1 MKETKKFLKK
11 TWVKLGVLGRFAI
24 GILIIIL
31 GSVLSRMLID
41 AMLRTDNFMFNPIYK
56 DTMFRH
62 IFIIPLAVYGAVYII
77 CYWWFAQK
85 NTGDAS
91 IYKYLPIPFF
101 IAVVLQISI
110 LMALIITQGF
120 WSDAQI
126 FAYTGSACSAVTFGI
141 ALFCVKPF

>member
-11 TWVKLGVLGRFAI
+11 TWIQLGVLGRFAI
-24 GILIIIL
+24 GILIIIC
-31 GSVLSRMLID
+31 GSVFSRILID
-41 AMLRTDNFMFNPIYK
+41 IMLRTDNFMFNPKYK
-56 DTMFRH
+56 DTMFLH
-62 IFIIPLAVYGAVYII
+62 IFIIPLAVYGAAYII
-77 CYWWFAQK
+77 CYWWCARK

-91 IYKYLPIPFF
+91 IYKYLPILFF

-110 LMALIITQGF
+110 LMSLIITKGF